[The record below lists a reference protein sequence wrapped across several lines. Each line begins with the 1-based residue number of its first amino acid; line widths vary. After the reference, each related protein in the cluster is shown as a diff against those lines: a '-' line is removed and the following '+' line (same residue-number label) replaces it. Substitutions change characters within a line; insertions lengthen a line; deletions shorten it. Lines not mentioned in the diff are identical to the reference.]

1 MSCKRIVTLVGLTCD
16 SLQTQS
22 EHKNTKKLLN
32 NNIFTLKN
40 GSIALLLVLQAQS
53 LFGCSL

>member
-1 MSCKRIVTLVGLTCD
+1 MFTLLVLTCD

-22 EHKNTKKLLN
+22 EHKITKKLLN
-32 NNIFTLKN
+32 NNIFALKN

-53 LFGCSL
+53 LFECSL